1 MYSAILLMNISN
13 PSSCFFHNS
22 LIRLFFCFSYLT
34 FSQNVKEI
42 KIIDSLSLLDYN
54 ILNTNIKSNDSL
66 LVANSLRAYL
76 HKAERHSDTLK
87 TYRAFL
93 LLYKQQNHI
102 KYLDNIIGLLHK
114 SSPKFNKQL
123 SIAYF
128 GKGRYFYRRHQF
140 NESLKNYLKANEL
153 LPGFDIDMNIG
164 LIRNRIGEYDEALR
178 SFQRIKNTSRE
189 KLSDSDWLWLL
200 FALADTHR
208 NLKDWDSTNFYVNLG
223 HKEVTRTNLFERK
236 PYFTLMQGANYYGAQ
251 KYHKSI
257 DSMLSVSND
266 FIDNKDQAN
275 LMFNYYFIGISGYE
289 LGRKKLSLNY
299 FKKLDSLYIITNHLE
314 PEFRK
319 AYEILISESS
329 KNEDLNNQLK
339 YVSRLLG
346 IDSILTKDY
355 RLLAKSI
362 YQKYDSPKL
371 LAEKQKLIKQISR
384 QNSKT
389 YSWLIVSL
397 LSVFILGLIVV
408 YFIKQNSKNKKKF
421 ERLLQNIEKRETEG
435 KAKKTLTKKDE
446 KLNINPE
453 VVNMVL
459 KKIDKFEKEKKF
471 IKSDITLNNLARQ
484 FDTNSKYLSLIIK
497 HFKHKSFSNYI
508 NSLRIEY
515 AMVELK
521 NNNEY
526 KKYTLKAIAN
536 QFGFNSTESFSSA
549 FFKRTGLKPSYFLKE
564 LWQKT

>member
-1 MYSAILLMNISN
+1 MNISN
-13 PSSCFFHNS
+13 PSSCFFRNN
-22 LIRLFFCFSYLT
+22 LILLFFCFSYLS

-42 KIIDSLSLLDYN
+42 QVIDSLSLLDYN
-54 ILNTNIKSNDSL
+54 ILTTNIKSNDSL
-66 LVANSLRAYL
+66 LAGNSLRAYL
-76 HKAERHSDTLK
+76 HKAKRHSDTLQI
-87 TYRAFL
+87 YRAFL
-93 LLYKQQNHI
+93 LLYKRQKHI
-102 KYLDNIIGLLHK
+102 KYLDSIIGLLHG
-114 SSPKFNKQL
+114 SNPKFNKKL

-128 GKGRYFYRRHQF
+128 GKGGYFYRKRQF

-178 SFQRIKNTSRE
+178 SFQRIKKADRK

-208 NLKDWDSTNFYVNLG
+208 NLKNWDSTNFYVNFG
-223 HKEVTRTNLFERK
+223 HKEVVRTNLFERK
-236 PYFTLMQGANYYGAQ
+236 PYFTLMQGANYYEGK
-251 KYHKSI
+251 KYQQSI
-257 DSMLSVSND
+257 DSMLSVSD
-266 FIDNKDQAN
+266 KFIDNKDQAN

-289 LGRKKLSLNY
+289 LGRKKLSLSY
-299 FKKLDSLYIITNHLE
+299 FKKLDSMYFITSHLE

-319 AYEILISESS
+319 AYEVLINESS
-329 KNEDLNNQLK
+329 NNQDFNGQLK
-339 YVSRLLG
+339 YVSRLLS
-346 IDSILTKDY
+346 IDSVLMKDY
-355 RLLAKSI
+355 RLLAKNI

-371 LAEKQKLIKQISR
+371 LAEKRKLIKQINR

-421 ERLLQNIEKRETEG
+421 ERLLQNIEKRKTEE
-435 KAKKTLTKKDE
+435 KTKNNSIKKDE

-453 VVNMVL
+453 VVTMVL
-459 KKIDKFEKEKKF
+459 KKLDKFEKEKKF
-471 IKSDITLNNLARQ
+471 IKPDITLNNLARQ
-484 FDTNSKYLSLIIK
+484 FDTNSRYLSLIIK
-497 HFKHKSFSNYI
+497 HFKHKNFSDYI

-515 AMVELK
+515 AIVELK
-521 NNNEY
+521 NNSEY

-564 LWQKT
+564 LWQ